1 MTIKNNFTP
10 YLSCCWWHTC
20 IARVNIQC
28 LRLQVGNNNNKKKTK
43 QNKGACPFTSIIKNQ
58 TAKARSLESHVCPCY
73 SVDVNFDSFSLPKLY
88 QHLILCPHVFMKRF
102 TIFLRIL
109 SCQSSYIYFQ
119 WKLHVVTGNIF
130 FCLEV
135 LGQFAC
141 YWYKLPKI
149 ENVVTRL

>member
-1 MTIKNNFTP
+1 MNNFVNSLLVTLLMA
-10 YLSCCWWHTC
+10 YMHGKGEHTVYA
-20 IARVNIQC
+20 IVSGQ
-28 LRLQVGNNNNKKKTK
+28 QQKKTK
-43 QNKGACPFTSIIKNQ
+43 QNKGVCPFTSIIKNQ
-58 TAKARSLESHVCPCY
+58 TANARSPESRVCPCY

-88 QHLILCPHVFMKRF
+88 QHGILCLHVLMKRF

-119 WKLHVVTGNIF
+119 WKLVYIF

-149 ENVVTRL
+149 EKVVTRL